1 MQMML
6 IIILKVGQIEGYLMT
21 NFGNSLADVKIIL
34 CCVADGRTI
43 CKKFIRCLGPRPEL
57 ARPKALEIFKA
68 VSIGFRFSS
77 AVQSVTVNVVT

>member
-43 CKKFIRCLGPRPEL
+43 CKKFLCLGPRPEL

>member
-1 MQMML
+1 MML

-43 CKKFIRCLGPRPEL
+43 CKKFIRCLGPRPKL
-57 ARPKALEIFKA
+57 A
-68 VSIGFRFSS
+68 
-77 AVQSVTVNVVT
+77 